1 MKKTARIIGRNP
13 VLDAFE
19 EVAYF
24 DKIFL
29 QKGTHGPFEKEI
41 RGLAKARNIPISFIP
56 KEKMNKMAPGNHQ
69 GVIALISPIPY
80 YELADLIPK
89 VFEEGKNPLFVLLD
103 SVTDVR
109 NFGAIARSAEVL
121 GANGIVVPIKG
132 AASFSEEAVKS
143 SAGALLRIPI
153 CRISSISVAIEL
165 LKTSGIRI
173 FASDL
178 NAKKELAV
186 MDFSMPSA
194 FIMGA
199 EGEGIRPSVIREV
212 DETFIIPQAGKT
224 DSLNVSVANGII
236 LYEILK
242 QRKGLGQ

>member
-1 MKKTARIIGRNP
+1 MKKSSRIIGRNP
-13 VLDAFE
+13 VLEAFE
-19 EVAYF
+19 EVDYF

-29 QKGTHGPFEKEI
+29 QKGTHGEFEKEI
-41 RGLAKARNIPISFIP
+41 RSKAKGRNIPISFIP

-69 GVIALISPIPY
+69 GVIALVSPIAY
-80 YELADLIPK
+80 YNLEDLIPK
-89 VFEEGKNPLFVLLD
+89 VFEEGKIPLFVLLD

-121 GANGIVVPIKG
+121 GADGIVVPIKG

-143 SAGALLRIPI
+143 SAGALLRIPV
-153 CRISSISVAIEL
+153 CRISSIASAIEI
-165 LKTSGIRI
+165 LKNSGIRI

-178 NAKKELAV
+178 NANKELAV
-186 MDFSMPSA
+186 MDFSVPSA

-199 EGEGIRPSVIREV
+199 EGEGIRPSVVRAV
-212 DETFIIPQAGKT
+212 DETFIIPQLGKT
-224 DSLNVSVANGII
+224 DSLNVSVASGII

-242 QRKGLGQ
+242 QRKG